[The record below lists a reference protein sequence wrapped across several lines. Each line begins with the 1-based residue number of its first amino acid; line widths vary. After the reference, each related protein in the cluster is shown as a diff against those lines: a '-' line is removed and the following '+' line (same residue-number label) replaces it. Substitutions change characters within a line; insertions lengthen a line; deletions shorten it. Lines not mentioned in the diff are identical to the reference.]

1 MRQLKITKSI
11 TNRESASLDKYLQE
25 IGREELISVSEEVE
39 LAQRIKKGDHA
50 ALEKLTRANLRF
62 VVSVAKQYQNQGLS
76 LPDLINEG
84 NLGLIR
90 AAQKFDETR
99 GFKFISY
106 AVWWIRQ
113 SILKAICEKS
123 RPIRLPLNRANELVR
138 IEHAKKELYST
149 GLSLNEEDEITEVAN
164 MLNMD
169 STHVREMIN
178 ISKEMASL
186 DSEIYG
192 KDNSY
197 ITMGEMLEDTR
208 YAAPDTKLIEED
220 MNRELNDVIDT
231 LKPNEAQVLRM
242 RYGLDGQKPMSLK
255 EVGEAFDLTKE
266 RIRQIEKIAI
276 KRMRCPVRAR
286 RLSSYVA

>member
-1 MRQLKITKSI
+1 MTDENVLATYLK
-11 TNRESASLDKYLQE
+11 E
-25 IGREELISVSEEVE
+25 INKIPLLSNEEEVE
-39 LAQRIKKGDHA
+39 LAEKAAAGD
-50 ALEKLTRANLRF
+50 KLAKNKIINANLRF
-62 VVSVAKQYQNQGLS
+62 VVTIAKKYQKKGLDIE
-76 LPDLINEG
+76 DLISEG
-84 NLGLIR
+84 NIGLIN
-90 AAQKFDETR
+90 AIEKFDVSKGYR
-99 GFKFISY
+99 FISY

-255 EVGEAFDLTKE
+255 EGGEAFDLTKE

>member
-1 MRQLKITKSI
+1 MTDENVLATYLK
-11 TNRESASLDKYLQE
+11 E
-25 IGREELISVSEEVE
+25 INKIPLLSNEEEVE
-39 LAQRIKKGDHA
+39 LAEKAAAGD
-50 ALEKLTRANLRF
+50 KLAKNKIINANLRF
-62 VVSVAKQYQNQGLS
+62 VVTIAKKYQKKGLDIE
-76 LPDLINEG
+76 DLISEG
-84 NLGLIR
+84 NIGLIN
-90 AAQKFDETR
+90 AIEKFDVSKGYR
-99 GFKFISY
+99 VISY

>member
-1 MRQLKITKSI
+1 MTDENVLATYLK
-11 TNRESASLDKYLQE
+11 E
-25 IGREELISVSEEVE
+25 INKIPLLSNEEEVE
-39 LAQRIKKGDHA
+39 LAEKAAAGD
-50 ALEKLTRANLRF
+50 KLAKNKIINANLRF
-62 VVSVAKQYQNQGLS
+62 VVTIAKKYQKKGLDIE
-76 LPDLINEG
+76 DLISEG
-84 NLGLIR
+84 NIALIN
-90 AAQKFDETR
+90 AIEKFDVSKGYR
-99 GFKFISY
+99 FISY

>member
-1 MRQLKITKSI
+1 M
-11 TNRESASLDKYLQE
+11 
-25 IGREELISVSEEVE
+25 
-39 LAQRIKKGDHA
+39 
-50 ALEKLTRANLRF
+50 F
-62 VVSVAKQYQNQGLS
+62 
-76 LPDLINEG
+76 
-84 NLGLIR
+84 
-90 AAQKFDETR
+90 
-99 GFKFISY
+99 SY

>member
-1 MRQLKITKSI
+1 MADENVLATYLK
-11 TNRESASLDKYLQE
+11 E
-25 IGREELISVSEEVE
+25 INKIPLLSNEEEVE
-39 LAQRIKKGDHA
+39 LAEKAAAGD
-50 ALEKLTRANLRF
+50 KLAKNKIINANLRF
-62 VVSVAKQYQNQGLS
+62 VVTIAKKYQKKGLDFE
-76 LPDLINEG
+76 DLISEG
-84 NLGLIR
+84 NIGLIN
-90 AAQKFDETR
+90 AIEKFDVSKGYR
-99 GFKFISY
+99 FISY

>member
-1 MRQLKITKSI
+1 MTDENVLATYLK
-11 TNRESASLDKYLQE
+11 E
-25 IGREELISVSEEVE
+25 INKIPLLSNEEEVE
-39 LAQRIKKGDHA
+39 LAEKAAAGD
-50 ALEKLTRANLRF
+50 KLAKNKIINANLRF
-62 VVSVAKQYQNQGLS
+62 VVTIAKKYQKKGLDFE
-76 LPDLINEG
+76 DLISEG
-84 NLGLIR
+84 NIGLIN
-90 AAQKFDETR
+90 AIEKFDVSKGYR
-99 GFKFISY
+99 FISY

>member
-1 MRQLKITKSI
+1 MTDENVLATYLK
-11 TNRESASLDKYLQE
+11 E
-25 IGREELISVSEEVE
+25 INKIPLLSNEEEVE
-39 LAQRIKKGDHA
+39 LAEKAAAGD
-50 ALEKLTRANLRF
+50 KLAKNKIINANLRF
-62 VVSVAKQYQNQGLS
+62 VVTIAKKYQKKGLDIE
-76 LPDLINEG
+76 DLISEG
-84 NLGLIR
+84 NIGLIN
-90 AAQKFDETR
+90 AIEKFDVTK
-99 GFKFISY
+99 GYHFISY

>member
-1 MRQLKITKSI
+1 MTDENVLATYLK
-11 TNRESASLDKYLQE
+11 E
-25 IGREELISVSEEVE
+25 INKIPLLSNEEEVE
-39 LAQRIKKGDHA
+39 LAEKAAAGD
-50 ALEKLTRANLRF
+50 KLAKNKIINANLRF
-62 VVSVAKQYQNQGLS
+62 VVTIAKKYQKKGLDIE
-76 LPDLINEG
+76 DLISEG
-84 NLGLIR
+84 NIGLIN
-90 AAQKFDETR
+90 AIEKFDVSKGYR
-99 GFKFISY
+99 FISY

-123 RPIRLPLNRANELVR
+123 RSIRLPLNRANELVR

>member
-1 MRQLKITKSI
+1 MTDENVLATYLK
-11 TNRESASLDKYLQE
+11 E
-25 IGREELISVSEEVE
+25 INKIPLLSNEEEVE
-39 LAQRIKKGDHA
+39 LAEKAAAGDKLAKNKIINANLNFVVTIAKKYQKKGLDI
-50 ALEKLTRANLRF
+50 E
-62 VVSVAKQYQNQGLS
+62 
-76 LPDLINEG
+76 DLISEG
-84 NLGLIR
+84 NIGLIN
-90 AAQKFDETR
+90 AIEKFDVSKGYR
-99 GFKFISY
+99 FISY

>member
-1 MRQLKITKSI
+1 MTDENVLATYLK
-11 TNRESASLDKYLQE
+11 E
-25 IGREELISVSEEVE
+25 INKIPLLSNEEEVK
-39 LAQRIKKGDHA
+39 LAEKAAAGD
-50 ALEKLTRANLRF
+50 KLAKNKIINANLRF
-62 VVSVAKQYQNQGLS
+62 VVTIAKKYQKKGLDFE
-76 LPDLINEG
+76 DLISEG
-84 NLGLIR
+84 NIGLIN
-90 AAQKFDETR
+90 AIEKFDVSKGYR
-99 GFKFISY
+99 FISY

-220 MNRELNDVIDT
+220 MKRELNDVIDT

>member
-1 MRQLKITKSI
+1 MTDENVLATYLK
-11 TNRESASLDKYLQE
+11 E
-25 IGREELISVSEEVE
+25 INKIPLLSNEEEVE
-39 LAQRIKKGDHA
+39 LAEKAAAGD
-50 ALEKLTRANLRF
+50 KLAKNKIINANLRF
-62 VVSVAKQYQNQGLS
+62 VVTIAKKYQKKGLDIE
-76 LPDLINEG
+76 DLISEG
-84 NLGLIR
+84 NIGLIN
-90 AAQKFDETR
+90 AIEKFDVSKGYR
-99 GFKFISY
+99 FISY

-208 YAAPDTKLIEED
+208 YVAPDTKLIEED

>member
-1 MRQLKITKSI
+1 MTDENVLATYLK
-11 TNRESASLDKYLQE
+11 E
-25 IGREELISVSEEVE
+25 INKIPLLSNEEEVK
-39 LAQRIKKGDHA
+39 LAEKAAAGD
-50 ALEKLTRANLRF
+50 KLAKNKIINANLRF
-62 VVSVAKQYQNQGLS
+62 VVTIAKKYQKKGLDFE
-76 LPDLINEG
+76 DLISEG
-84 NLGLIR
+84 NIGLIN
-90 AAQKFDETR
+90 AIEKFDVSKGYR
-99 GFKFISY
+99 FISY

>member
-1 MRQLKITKSI
+1 MTDENVLATYLK
-11 TNRESASLDKYLQE
+11 E
-25 IGREELISVSEEVE
+25 INKIPLLSNEEEVE
-39 LAQRIKKGDHA
+39 LAEKAAAGD
-50 ALEKLTRANLRF
+50 KLAKNKIISASLRF
-62 VVSVAKQYQNQGLS
+62 VVTIAKKDQKKGLDIE
-76 LPDLINEG
+76 DLISEG
-84 NLGLIR
+84 NIGLIN
-90 AAQKFDETR
+90 AIEKFDVSKGYR
-99 GFKFISY
+99 FISY

>member
-1 MRQLKITKSI
+1 MTDENVLATYLK
-11 TNRESASLDKYLQE
+11 E
-25 IGREELISVSEEVE
+25 INKIPLLSNEEEVE
-39 LAQRIKKGDHA
+39 LAEKAAAGD
-50 ALEKLTRANLRF
+50 KLAKNKIINANLRF
-62 VVSVAKQYQNQGLS
+62 VVTIAKKYQKKGLDIE
-76 LPDLINEG
+76 DLISEG
-84 NLGLIR
+84 NIGLIN
-90 AAQKFDETR
+90 AIKKFDVSKGYR
-99 GFKFISY
+99 FISY

-197 ITMGEMLEDTR
+197 TTMGEMLEDTR

>member
-1 MRQLKITKSI
+1 MTDENVLATYLK
-11 TNRESASLDKYLQE
+11 E
-25 IGREELISVSEEVE
+25 INKIPLLSNEEEVK
-39 LAQRIKKGDHA
+39 LAEKAAAGD
-50 ALEKLTRANLRF
+50 KLAKNKIINANLRF
-62 VVSVAKQYQNQGLS
+62 VVTIAKKYQKKGLDIE
-76 LPDLINEG
+76 DLISEG
-84 NLGLIR
+84 NIGLIN
-90 AAQKFDETR
+90 AIEKFDVSKGYR
-99 GFKFISY
+99 FISY

-266 RIRQIEKIAI
+266 RIRQIEKKAI
-276 KRMRCPVRAR
+276 KRLQTPSYAAR
-286 RLSSYVA
+286 LEAYVA

>member
-1 MRQLKITKSI
+1 MTDENVLATYLK
-11 TNRESASLDKYLQE
+11 E
-25 IGREELISVSEEVE
+25 INKIPLLSNEEEVK
-39 LAQRIKKGDHA
+39 LAEKAAAGD
-50 ALEKLTRANLRF
+50 KLAKNKIINANLRF
-62 VVSVAKQYQNQGLS
+62 VVTIAKKYQKKGLDIE
-76 LPDLINEG
+76 DLISEG
-84 NLGLIR
+84 NIGLIN
-90 AAQKFDETR
+90 AIEKFDVSKGYR
-99 GFKFISY
+99 FISY

>member
-1 MRQLKITKSI
+1 MTDENVLATYLK
-11 TNRESASLDKYLQE
+11 E
-25 IGREELISVSEEVE
+25 INKIPLLSNEEEVE
-39 LAQRIKKGDHA
+39 LAEKAAAGD
-50 ALEKLTRANLRF
+50 KLAKNKIINANLRF
-62 VVSVAKQYQNQGLS
+62 VVTIAKKYQKKGLDIE
-76 LPDLINEG
+76 DLISEG
-84 NLGLIR
+84 NIGLIN
-90 AAQKFDETR
+90 AIEKFDVSKGYR
-99 GFKFISY
+99 FISY

-178 ISKEMASL
+178 ISKEMAYL

>member
-1 MRQLKITKSI
+1 MTDENVLATYLK
-11 TNRESASLDKYLQE
+11 E
-25 IGREELISVSEEVE
+25 INKIPLLSNEEEVE
-39 LAQRIKKGDHA
+39 LAEKAAAGD
-50 ALEKLTRANLRF
+50 KLAKNKIINANLRF
-62 VVSVAKQYQNQGLS
+62 VVTIAKKYQKKGLDIE
-76 LPDLINEG
+76 DLISEG
-84 NLGLIR
+84 NIGLIN
-90 AAQKFDETR
+90 AIEKFDVSKGYR
-99 GFKFISY
+99 FISY
-106 AVWWIRQ
+106 AVWWNRQ
-113 SILKAICEKS
+113 SILKDICEKS

>member
-1 MRQLKITKSI
+1 MTDEYVLATYLK
-11 TNRESASLDKYLQE
+11 E
-25 IGREELISVSEEVE
+25 INKIPLLSNEEEVE
-39 LAQRIKKGDHA
+39 LAEKAAAGD
-50 ALEKLTRANLRF
+50 KLAKNKIINANLRF
-62 VVSVAKQYQNQGLS
+62 VVTIAKKYQKKGLDIE
-76 LPDLINEG
+76 DLISEG
-84 NLGLIR
+84 NIGLIN
-90 AAQKFDETR
+90 AIEKFDVSKGYR
-99 GFKFISY
+99 FISY

-197 ITMGEMLEDTR
+197 TTMGEMLEDTR

>member
-1 MRQLKITKSI
+1 MTDENVLATYLK
-11 TNRESASLDKYLQE
+11 E
-25 IGREELISVSEEVE
+25 INKIPLLSNEEEVE
-39 LAQRIKKGDHA
+39 LAEKAAAGD
-50 ALEKLTRANLRF
+50 KLAKNKIINANLRF
-62 VVSVAKQYQNQGLS
+62 VVTIAKKYQKKGLDIE
-76 LPDLINEG
+76 DLISEG
-84 NLGLIR
+84 NIGLIN
-90 AAQKFDETR
+90 AIEKFDVSKGYR
-99 GFKFISY
+99 FISY

-149 GLSLNEEDEITEVAN
+149 GLSLNEEDEIAEVAN

>member
-1 MRQLKITKSI
+1 MTDENVLATYLK
-11 TNRESASLDKYLQE
+11 E
-25 IGREELISVSEEVE
+25 INKIPLLSNEEEVE
-39 LAQRIKKGDHA
+39 LAEKAAAGD
-50 ALEKLTRANLRF
+50 KLAKNKIINANLRF
-62 VVSVAKQYQNQGLS
+62 VVTIAKKYQKKGLDIE
-76 LPDLINEG
+76 DLISEG
-84 NLGLIR
+84 NIGLIN
-90 AAQKFDETR
+90 AIEKFDVSKGYR
-99 GFKFISY
+99 FISY

-231 LKPNEAQVLRM
+231 LKPNKPEDMTESQQGQMPCM
-242 RYGLDGQKPMSLK
+242 RKHCS
-255 EVGEAFDLTKE
+255 A
-266 RIRQIEKIAI
+266 
-276 KRMRCPVRAR
+276 
-286 RLSSYVA
+286 

>member
-1 MRQLKITKSI
+1 MAKNKII
-11 TNRESASLDKYLQE
+11 N
-25 IGREELISVSEEVE
+25 
-39 LAQRIKKGDHA
+39 
-50 ALEKLTRANLRF
+50 ANLRF
-62 VVSVAKQYQNQGLS
+62 VVTIAKKYQKKGLDIE
-76 LPDLINEG
+76 DLISEG
-84 NLGLIR
+84 NIGLIN
-90 AAQKFDETR
+90 AIEKFDVSKGYR
-99 GFKFISY
+99 FISY

>member
-1 MRQLKITKSI
+1 MTDENVLATYLK
-11 TNRESASLDKYLQE
+11 E
-25 IGREELISVSEEVE
+25 INKIPLLSNEEEVE
-39 LAQRIKKGDHA
+39 LAEKAAAGD
-50 ALEKLTRANLRF
+50 KLAKNKIINANLRF
-62 VVSVAKQYQNQGLS
+62 VVTIAKKYQKKGLDIE
-76 LPDLINEG
+76 DLISEG
-84 NLGLIR
+84 NIGLIN
-90 AAQKFDETR
+90 AIEKFDVSKGYR
-99 GFKFISY
+99 FISY

-197 ITMGEMLEDTR
+197 STMGEMLEDTR

>member
-1 MRQLKITKSI
+1 MTDENVLATYLK
-11 TNRESASLDKYLQE
+11 E
-25 IGREELISVSEEVE
+25 INKIPLLSNEEEVE
-39 LAQRIKKGDHA
+39 LAEKAATGD
-50 ALEKLTRANLRF
+50 KLAKNKIINANLRF
-62 VVSVAKQYQNQGLS
+62 VVTIAKKYQKKGLDIE
-76 LPDLINEG
+76 DLISEG
-84 NLGLIR
+84 NIGLIN
-90 AAQKFDETR
+90 AIEKFDVSKGYR
-99 GFKFISY
+99 FISY

-149 GLSLNEEDEITEVAN
+149 GLSLNEEDEITEVAT

>member
-1 MRQLKITKSI
+1 MTDENVLATYLK
-11 TNRESASLDKYLQE
+11 E
-25 IGREELISVSEEVE
+25 INKIPLLSNEEEVE
-39 LAQRIKKGDHA
+39 LAEKAAAGD
-50 ALEKLTRANLRF
+50 KLAKNKIINANLRF
-62 VVSVAKQYQNQGLS
+62 VVTIAKKYQKKGLDIE
-76 LPDLINEG
+76 DLISEG
-84 NLGLIR
+84 NIGLIN
-90 AAQKFDETR
+90 AIEKFDVSKGYR
-99 GFKFISY
+99 FISY

-149 GLSLNEEDEITEVAN
+149 GLSLNEGDEITEVAN

>member
-1 MRQLKITKSI
+1 MTDENVLAAYLK
-11 TNRESASLDKYLQE
+11 E
-25 IGREELISVSEEVE
+25 INKIPLLSNEEEVE
-39 LAQRIKKGDHA
+39 LAEKAAAGD
-50 ALEKLTRANLRF
+50 KLAKNKIINANLRF
-62 VVSVAKQYQNQGLS
+62 VVTIAKKYQKKGLDIE
-76 LPDLINEG
+76 DLISEG
-84 NLGLIR
+84 NIGLIN
-90 AAQKFDETR
+90 AIEKFDVSKGYR
-99 GFKFISY
+99 FISY

>member
-1 MRQLKITKSI
+1 MTDENVLATYLK
-11 TNRESASLDKYLQE
+11 E
-25 IGREELISVSEEVE
+25 INKIPLLSNEEEVE
-39 LAQRIKKGDHA
+39 LAEKAAAGD
-50 ALEKLTRANLRF
+50 KLAKNKIINANLRF
-62 VVSVAKQYQNQGLS
+62 VVTIAKKYQKKGLDIE
-76 LPDLINEG
+76 DLISEG
-84 NLGLIR
+84 NIGLIN
-90 AAQKFDETR
+90 AIEKFDVSKGYR
-99 GFKFISY
+99 FISY

-113 SILKAICEKS
+113 SILKAICDKS
-123 RPIRLPLNRANELVR
+123 RPIGLPLNRANELVR

>member
-1 MRQLKITKSI
+1 MTDENVLATYLK
-11 TNRESASLDKYLQE
+11 E
-25 IGREELISVSEEVE
+25 INKIPLLSNEEEVE
-39 LAQRIKKGDHA
+39 LAEKAAAGD
-50 ALEKLTRANLRF
+50 KLAKNKIINANLRF
-62 VVSVAKQYQNQGLS
+62 VVTIAKKYQKKGLDIE
-76 LPDLINEG
+76 DLISEG
-84 NLGLIR
+84 NIGLIN
-90 AAQKFDETR
+90 AIEKFDVSKGYR
-99 GFKFISY
+99 FISY

-231 LKPNEAQVLRM
+231 LKPNEAQVLL
-242 RYGLDGQKPMSLK
+242 YILHSA
-255 EVGEAFDLTKE
+255 E
-266 RIRQIEKIAI
+266 
-276 KRMRCPVRAR
+276 
-286 RLSSYVA
+286 

>member
-1 MRQLKITKSI
+1 MTDENVLATYLK
-11 TNRESASLDKYLQE
+11 E
-25 IGREELISVSEEVE
+25 INKIPLLSNEEEVE
-39 LAQRIKKGDHA
+39 LAEKAATGD
-50 ALEKLTRANLRF
+50 KLAKNKIINANLRF
-62 VVSVAKQYQNQGLS
+62 VVTIAKKYQKKGLDIE
-76 LPDLINEG
+76 DLISEG
-84 NLGLIR
+84 NIGLIN
-90 AAQKFDETR
+90 AIEKFDVSKGYR
-99 GFKFISY
+99 FISY

>member
-1 MRQLKITKSI
+1 MTDENVLATYLK
-11 TNRESASLDKYLQE
+11 E
-25 IGREELISVSEEVE
+25 INKIPLLSNEEEVE
-39 LAQRIKKGDHA
+39 LAEKAAAGD
-50 ALEKLTRANLRF
+50 KLAKNKIINANLRF
-62 VVSVAKQYQNQGLS
+62 VVTIAKKYQKKGLDIE
-76 LPDLINEG
+76 DLISEG
-84 NLGLIR
+84 NIGLIN
-90 AAQKFDETR
+90 AIEKFDVSKGYR
-99 GFKFISY
+99 FISY

-149 GLSLNEEDEITEVAN
+149 GLSLNEEEEITEVAN

>member
-1 MRQLKITKSI
+1 MTDENVLATYLK
-11 TNRESASLDKYLQE
+11 E
-25 IGREELISVSEEVE
+25 INKIPLLSNEEEVE
-39 LAQRIKKGDHA
+39 LAEKAAAGD
-50 ALEKLTRANLRF
+50 KLAKNKIINANLRF
-62 VVSVAKQYQNQGLS
+62 VVTIAKKYQKKGLDIE
-76 LPDLINEG
+76 DLISEG
-84 NLGLIR
+84 NIGLIN
-90 AAQKFDETR
+90 AIEKFDVSKGYR
-99 GFKFISY
+99 FISY

-149 GLSLNEEDEITEVAN
+149 GLALNEEDEITEVAN

-255 EVGEAFDLTKE
+255 EVGEVFDLTKE

>member
-1 MRQLKITKSI
+1 MTDENVLATYLK
-11 TNRESASLDKYLQE
+11 E
-25 IGREELISVSEEVE
+25 INKIPLLSNEEEVE
-39 LAQRIKKGDHA
+39 LAEKAAAGD
-50 ALEKLTRANLRF
+50 KLAKNKIINANLRF
-62 VVSVAKQYQNQGLS
+62 VVTIAKKYQKKGLDIE
-76 LPDLINEG
+76 DLISEG
-84 NLGLIR
+84 NIGLIN
-90 AAQKFDETR
+90 AIEKFDVSKGYR
-99 GFKFISY
+99 FISY

-286 RLSSYVA
+286 RLASYVA